1 MSPFI
6 IAIILSA
13 ALLHA
18 VWNAIVKSAVDRT
31 TTLGL
36 VAVGHVLPGLVMVIL
51 LPLPSAASAPYILLS
66 TVVHFAY
73 FYLLGRA
80 YQHGDLSVVYPIAR
94 GVVPAL
100 VSLWA
105 FLLLGEVLP
114 LMAWVGIGLIAAGIL
129 LSNWKALRSG
139 IGKTALIL
147 SLGTGFCISVY
158 SLVDGV
164 GVRLSGNT
172 LSYWAWGAFLHLFIA
187 GFIGWRKR
195 DTLAQLPAKIW
206 LTGIAGGMV
215 SIVAYG
221 LVLYAKNFAPLGAV
235 SALRETSVI
244 FATLIGFV
252 ILKEGNWKRR
262 LAAAVLMTI
271 GIAVIGMANFN

>member
-18 VWNAIVKSAVDRT
+18 IWNAIVKTAADRT

-36 VAVGHVLPGLVMVIL
+36 VALGQVLPGLVMIIW
-51 LPLPSAASAPYILLS
+51 LPLPSMQSAPYIMVS
-66 TVVHFAY
+66 TIVHFGY
-73 FYLLGRA
+73 YYLLGRA

-94 GVVPAL
+94 GIVPAL

-105 FLLLGEVLP
+105 FILLGEVLS
-114 LMAWVGIGLIAAGIL
+114 LRVWIGIGLITTGII
-129 LSNWKALRSG
+129 LSNWGALRSG
-139 IGKTALIL
+139 IGKTALLL
-147 SLGTGFCISVY
+147 SLGTGFFISIY

-172 LSYWAWGAFLHLFIA
+172 LSYWAWGAFLHIFIA

-195 DTLAQLPAKIW
+195 STLSRLPLNVW
-206 LTGIAGGMV
+206 LVGIAGGMV
-215 SIVAYG
+215 SIIAYG

-244 FATLIGFV
+244 FATLIGF
-252 ILKEGNWKRR
+252 ILLKEGNWKRR
-262 LAAAVLMTI
+262 LGAAVLMTI
-271 GIAVIGMANFN
+271 GIIIIGLNA

>member
-1 MSPFI
+1 
-6 IAIILSA
+6 L
-13 ALLHA
+13 
-18 VWNAIVKSAVDRT
+18 DRT

-36 VAVGHVLPGLVMVIL
+36 VALGHVLPGVVMVIL
-51 LPLPSAASAPYILLS
+51 LPLPSAESFPFIILS
-66 TVVHFAY
+66 TIVHFGY

-94 GVVPAL
+94 GIVPAL
-100 VSLWA
+100 VALWA

-114 LMAWVGIGLIAAGIL
+114 LLAWLGIGLIVSGIVI
-129 LSNWKALRSG
+129 SNLKALRSG
-139 IGKTALIL
+139 IGKAALIL
-147 SLGTGFCISVY
+147 SLGTGFCISIY
-158 SLVDGV
+158 SLLDGV

-195 DTLAQLPAKIW
+195 QTLVHLPAKIW

-252 ILKEGNWKRR
+252 ILKEGNWQRR
-262 LAAAVLMTI
+262 LGAAVLMTI
-271 GIAVIGMANFN
+271 GIALIGLANFK